1 MLSPIPLSM
10 SGDSKG
16 VNAVLLFFIK
26 TEAPLYVL
34 PEPFLWE
41 MFLPI
46 LGIELFDSG
55 YREVA
60 TLEVLCVDLGLCLFA
75 VCWERCLSAGS
86 SRFRGHSCGSVALPG
101 NRHRAGIFYFGA

>member
-1 MLSPIPLSM
+1 M

-46 LGIELFDSG
+46 LGIELFDSS

-75 VCWERCLSAGS
+75 GCWERC
-86 SRFRGHSCGSVALPG
+86 FRGHSCGSVALPG
-101 NRHRAGIFYFGA
+101 NRHRVGIFYFGAWYALQV